1 MLPALRKHGIEVKD
15 KVAAEIV
22 ESDCEAYF
30 TALQKM
36 DYTYKTIAI
45 FGLGDQLDSVR
56 GGMHKTENCEL
67 RNFLADQR

>member
-1 MLPALRKHGIEVKD
+1 
-15 KVAAEIV
+15 V

-30 TALQKM
+30 PALQKM

-67 RNFLADQR
+67 RNFFADQR